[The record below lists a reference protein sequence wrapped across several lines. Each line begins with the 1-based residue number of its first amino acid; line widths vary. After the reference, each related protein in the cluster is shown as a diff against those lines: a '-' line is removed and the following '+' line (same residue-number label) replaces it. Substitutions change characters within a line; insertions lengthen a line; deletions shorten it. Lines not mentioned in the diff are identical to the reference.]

1 MVGQRDINGFSGF
14 EKLNIGEKTNW
25 AEVVDE
31 RFCLPRRL
39 KGYLS
44 RPDPL
49 PETRNIHR
57 LEFCQKYSGYGDFC
71 APDRAL
77 APLAPAKL
85 ADVTLV
91 NSPIYSDLTV
101 VLVMAPQSR
110 NLLRMLLETLLGQPG
125 VNPRQVLVVM
135 GRANDTQM
143 EDLIKLFK

>member
-1 MVGQRDINGFSGF
+1 MVGQRGIRGFTGF

-25 AEVVDE
+25 ADVVDE

-39 KGYLS
+39 TGFLS

-49 PETRNIHR
+49 PETRNLPR
-57 LEFCQKYSGYGDFC
+57 LAFCQTYSGYGDFC
-71 APDRAL
+71 AEDARL

-101 VLVMAPQSR
+101 ALVMAPESK
-110 NLLRMLLETLLGQPG
+110 NMLRMLLETLLGQPG
-125 VNPRQVLVVM
+125 VNPRQVRV
-135 GRANDTQM
+135 
-143 EDLIKLFK
+143 